1 MPHTVCSLIF
11 YNTEMFGWNVNHLR
25 LVLFLVGGIPLA
37 LHSMGD
43 SLPFY
48 LFVKKAT
55 DHPFLKSFLCN
66 HQGTGL
72 ELLDGVLNQ
81 QEQKGVLYRRQLTSV
96 IFWKCQ
102 ETGFVVLG
110 NIAQL
115 FEGWVMS

>member
-1 MPHTVCSLIF
+1 MSHTVCSLIF
-11 YNTEMFGWNVNHLR
+11 YNTEMFGLNVNHLR

-37 LHSMGD
+37 HHSVDD

-48 LFVKKAT
+48 LFVKKAKV
-55 DHPFLKSFLCN
+55 HPFLKRFFCN

-72 ELLDGVLNQ
+72 ELLNGVLNQ
-81 QEQKGVLYRRQLTSV
+81 QQQKGVLYRRQLTSV

-110 NIAQL
+110 STAQL
-115 FEGWVMS
+115 FEGWVVS